1 MGDPRV
7 TVGISDVSVRSGDT
21 RILEEVSFDCFEG
34 EWTVIYGPSGA
45 GKSTLLRAVNGLCP
59 LTGGC
64 ISVLSTR
71 LPGRSRREARA
82 VWRQTGTVL
91 QEVALFE
98 TKTALENVVLALR
111 TVGLDRRTARE
122 EAGGWLER
130 LGLGDK
136 LDAYPSRLSGGQR
149 QRVALAR
156 AFAVRPRVLL
166 LDEPTSALDRA
177 TAQTVLAI
185 VKELVEGGTTVVMSS
200 HRTDEVAEM
209 CHQRVG
215 LQNGRVSA
223 IERLVTTGERTRQEM
238 HAQRTIPESVPSMLQ
253 RERHPITGLI
263 RKYSGRSNTG
273 TEPLGDGFLGHPERP
288 AENSATPNLQEGTN
302 ILKGTDHG

>member
-7 TVGISDVSVRSGDT
+7 TVGISDVSVRSGNA

-59 LTGGC
+59 LTGGR
-64 ISVLSTR
+64 IRVLSTR
-71 LPGRSRREARA
+71 LPGRSRRESRA

-111 TVGLDRRTARE
+111 TIGRDRRSARE
-122 EAGGWLER
+122 AAGGWLER

-136 LDAYPSRLSGGQR
+136 LQAYPSRLSGGQR

-166 LDEPTSALDRA
+166 LDEPTSALDRE

-185 VKELVEGGTTVVMSS
+185 VKELVEGGATVVMSS

-215 LQNGRVSA
+215 LQYGRVSA
-223 IERLVTTGERTRQEM
+223 IERLVPTGGRTWQETRPQLTM
-238 HAQRTIPESVPSMLQ
+238 
-253 RERHPITGLI
+253 PI
-263 RKYSGRSNTG
+263 G
-273 TEPLGDGFLGHPERP
+273 TEPHGEALPGHPERP
-288 AENSATPNLQEGTN
+288 AENSATPNPQEGTN
-302 ILKGTDHG
+302 ILRGTDHG